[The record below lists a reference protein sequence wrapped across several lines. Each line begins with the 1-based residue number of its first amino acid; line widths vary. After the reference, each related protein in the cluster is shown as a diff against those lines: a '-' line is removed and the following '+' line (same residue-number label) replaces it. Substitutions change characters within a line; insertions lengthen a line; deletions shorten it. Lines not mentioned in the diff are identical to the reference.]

1 MLHLPP
7 EIYDAITILVER
19 PRHFDN
25 RYALR
30 HEETYDGRSARKR
43 LSILRLVNR
52 PFCQSAS
59 IRLFRCIRATI
70 SGSSVS
76 TDRWPLARLRELC
89 TSPSCAP
96 LVRRLE
102 VGYHYFDHPGP
113 DEWKPGSRYQLYAE
127 DAARLLPVCLAAL
140 PNLEAL
146 DVRGPSFPSLNLG
159 PAGSAGSTAHPI
171 SSLVEV
177 PMRMFTDAVVSALRY
192 IPLPRLVELNLR
204 LAVTHEFG
212 AFFPEHTT
220 PCHIPVGDVMRRLR
234 HLEISIS
241 DFTERDSRVT
251 VRSDASLS
259 ALAGVHPN
267 PDSAALPLRLV
278 ELAATSGN
286 LELLSIRGSDML
298 NLDALRLG
306 DGVSLRHLVL
316 TRVSASAES
325 MLHILEQSRYSLRGV
340 RLTQVELNAG
350 TWRDVLAALATFPLL
365 CYFSVDSGGYSRSGA
380 SGHLVAPLPVT
391 GGGSY
396 IRSLEQADHDTLAA
410 LQRHAIRN
418 RKGAGLLPY
427 QRRDPY
433 SYYAAE
439 MENNSSTQDEPNL
452 LGLPAEVRLVIYY
465 FVFQGSRIEYD
476 PSRRPPFRA
485 TRHWTV
491 LATCKQIYDE
501 GRKEYW
507 RETRVHMGPRSGIA
521 DLAARLPDF
530 VRDGVRHIRRLDVSS
545 PSAARETPGCLA
557 RFAGLRTCEL
567 LVGPSIRLAFD
578 ICEEVDGGPDFPR
591 ESVQAGVLM
600 ADTRRFLERRRLLRL
615 DNGCGQV
622 AFLVQFNTT
631 WKDHRPLFPPDPAH
645 PETLCFVNLSTERF
659 RCLSWRDREE
669 FKRDYRYRGTE
680 DRIWF
685 EEEQFADLAEWR
697 KSMAE
702 AAE

>member
-1 MLHLPP
+1 MLPLPP
-7 EIYDAITILVER
+7 ELYDAITILVER
-19 PRHFDN
+19 PRSFDN

-30 HEETYDGRSARKR
+30 HDGTYDDRSREARKR

-59 IRLFRCIRATI
+59 IRLFRCIRATVL
-70 SGSSVS
+70 GSSVS

-89 TSPSCAP
+89 ASPSCAP

-113 DEWKPGSRYQLYAE
+113 DEWVPGSRYQLYAE

-159 PAGSAGSTAHPI
+159 PAGSAGSTAPSI

-192 IPLPRLVELNLR
+192 IPLPRLAELNLR

-220 PCHIPVGDVMRRLR
+220 PCHIPIGDVMRRLR

-241 DFTERDSRVT
+241 DFTESDSRVT
-251 VRSDASLS
+251 VRRDASLS

-267 PDSAALPLRLV
+267 PRFAALPLSLV

-298 NLDALRLG
+298 DLDVLRLG
-306 DGVSLRHLVL
+306 NGVSLRHLVL
-316 TRVSASAES
+316 TRVSASAET
-325 MLHILEQSRYSLRGV
+325 MLHILEPSRHTLRGV
-340 RLTQVELNAG
+340 RLTQVELKAG
-350 TWRDVLAALATFPLL
+350 TWHDVLAALATFPLL
-365 CYFSVDSGGYSRSGA
+365 CYFNVGSGGYSRSGA
-380 SGHLVAPLPVT
+380 SRHLAAPLPVT

-396 IRSLEQADHDTLAA
+396 IRSVEQADHDALGA
-410 LQRHAIRN
+410 LQRHAARN
-418 RKGAGLLPY
+418 RNGAGLLPY
-427 QRRDPY
+427 QRRDQ
-433 SYYAAE
+433 
-439 MENNSSTQDEPNL
+439 MENNSSIQREPSL
-452 LGLPAEVRLVIYY
+452 LQLPAELRLAIYY

-476 PSRRPPFRA
+476 PTRRPVFRA

-491 LATCKQIYDE
+491 LATCKQVYDE
-501 GRKEYW
+501 GRAEYW
-507 RETRVHMGPRSGIA
+507 RETRVYMGPGSGIA
-521 DLAARLPDF
+521 DLAARLPSF
-530 VRDGVRHIRRLDVSS
+530 ARDGVRHIRRLDASS
-545 PSAARETPGCLA
+545 SRDTPSCPTRL
-557 RFAGLRTCEL
+557 FAGLRTCEL
-567 LVGPSIRLAFD
+567 LIGPSTRLAFD
-578 ICEEVDGGPDFPR
+578 ICEQVDDGGPDSPR
-591 ESVQAGVLM
+591 EKVRSGVLT
-600 ADTRRFLERRRLLRL
+600 AGTRRFLERRRLLPL
-615 DNGCGQV
+615 DDGRRGV
-622 AFLVQFNTT
+622 AFLAQFNTT
-631 WKDHRPLFPPDPAH
+631 WEDHRPLFPPDPAY

-659 RCLSWRDREE
+659 RCLSWRDAEE

-680 DRIWF
+680 DRIRF
-685 EEEQFADLAEWR
+685 EEEQFADLAV
-697 KSMAE
+697 
-702 AAE
+702 

>member
-7 EIYDAITILVER
+7 ELYDAITILVER
-19 PRHFDN
+19 PRSSGN

-30 HEETYDGRSARKR
+30 HDETYDGVSREARKR
-43 LSILRLVNR
+43 LSVLRLVNR

-59 IRLFRCIRATI
+59 IRLFRCIRVTI
-70 SGSSVS
+70 SGSSVN

-89 TSPSCAP
+89 ASPSCAP

-113 DEWKPGSRYQLYAE
+113 DEWAPGSRYQLYAE

-159 PAGSAGSTAHPI
+159 PAGPAGSAGSTAPPT
-171 SSLVEV
+171 SSLVEA

-220 PCHIPVGDVMRRLR
+220 PCHIPVADVMRRLR
-234 HLEISIS
+234 HLEVSIS
-241 DFTERDSRVT
+241 DFTERDSRLT
-251 VRSDASLS
+251 VRNNASLS

-316 TRVSASAES
+316 TRVSASAEN
-325 MLHILEQSRYSLRGV
+325 MLHILEQSRHSLRGV

-365 CYFSVDSGGYSRSGA
+365 CYFSVNSGGYSRSGA

-391 GGGSY
+391 AGGSY
-396 IRSLEQADHDTLAA
+396 IRSVEQADHDALSA
-410 LQRHAIRN
+410 LQRHATQN

-427 QRRDPY
+427 QRR
-433 SYYAAE
+433 
-439 MENNSSTQDEPNL
+439 
-452 LGLPAEVRLVIYY
+452 VRKYI
-465 FVFQGSRIEYD
+465 G
-476 PSRRPPFRA
+476 RA
-485 TRHWTV
+485 
-491 LATCKQIYDE
+491 I
-501 GRKEYW
+501 
-507 RETRVHMGPRSGIA
+507 
-521 DLAARLPDF
+521 
-530 VRDGVRHIRRLDVSS
+530 
-545 PSAARETPGCLA
+545 
-557 RFAGLRTCEL
+557 
-567 LVGPSIRLAFD
+567 
-578 ICEEVDGGPDFPR
+578 
-591 ESVQAGVLM
+591 
-600 ADTRRFLERRRLLRL
+600 
-615 DNGCGQV
+615 
-622 AFLVQFNTT
+622 
-631 WKDHRPLFPPDPAH
+631 H
-645 PETLCFVNLSTERF
+645 P
-659 RCLSWRDREE
+659 
-669 FKRDYRYRGTE
+669 
-680 DRIWF
+680 
-685 EEEQFADLAEWR
+685 
-697 KSMAE
+697 
-702 AAE
+702 